1 MVQKVFDLVNFRRK
15 KTTNILL
22 HEINILSRNLFRL
35 QPSIVIIK
43 MNDTRVGMEE
53 KEYWNNLVYSRNKDE

>member
-1 MVQKVFDLVNFRRK
+1 MIPVLGWRRRN
-15 KTTNILL
+15 TGI
-22 HEINILSRNLFRL
+22 ILSILG
-35 QPSIVIIK
+35 IK